1 MDDRPFRQYGNER
14 AHRAAGRRMYKCG
27 GMQRWDEKHCAGT
40 QMLDWDAVSAGRNNY
55 TSAEDLLRV
64 FRALYAETVLTPELC
79 ALARSILRRQRDTRM
94 LTRYIWQ
101 DVPCAHKTGGLDRL
115 SHDAGVFEL
124 PGRPYFI
131 AVLIWDAPDI
141 DGDEPLAGRVS
152 KLVFDYYSQEDTQ

>member
-1 MDDRPFRQYGNER
+1 MKIKDFGVEMWMNAYENDCTYN
-14 AHRAAGRRMYKCG
+14 
-27 GMQRWDEKHCAGT
+27 
-40 QMLDWDAVSAGRNNY
+40 L
-55 TSAEDLLRV
+55 
-64 FRALYAETVLTPELC
+64 AETCVESLTVEQLLELGGC
-79 ALARSILRRQRDTRM
+79 REQAVADILGMKLTYGAIEGSPRLRM

>member
-1 MDDRPFRQYGNER
+1 M
-14 AHRAAGRRMYKCG
+14 
-27 GMQRWDEKHCAGT
+27 
-40 QMLDWDAVSAGRNNY
+40 
-55 TSAEDLLRV
+55 
-64 FRALYAETVLTPELC
+64 
-79 ALARSILRRQRDTRM
+79 RRQRDTRSAHP
-94 LTRYIWQ
+94 LHLAGRA
-101 DVPCAHKTGGLDRL
+101 CAHKTGGLDRL